1 VIAWDDR
8 SHGVDWHLELDRAL
22 LLPERLV
29 GGRLRISS
37 DHAVEARALVVALRA
52 EEHWRHRETT
62 SDGRGHTT
70 TRVVTSTADAARVPI
85 QVSGPLRL
93 EAGQPFERAF
103 ELPVP
108 PLGPASLEADDVG
121 LDWTIEAKLDID
133 DSFDSRIER
142 PVAVAQPTALL
153 HAGVVR
159 LGEFALYD
167 SVDLGGGD
175 IAGSIQ
181 MRPAPLV
188 CGEPFTGTA
197 TVRASGSIRLQEIR
211 AELRVTVKAT
221 VSGGEEE
228 EITAWAGQISP
239 AIELSDRGTQTFAL
253 VGTLPARLLPTIE
266 LPHGRTDATFRLIL
280 AKALA
285 TDIHLV
291 RDVAIAT
298 TAEL

>member
-1 VIAWDDR
+1 VIAWDER
-8 SHGVDWHLELDRAL
+8 SHGAEWHLELDRAL

-29 GGRLRISS
+29 GGRLRITA
-37 DHAVEARALVVALRA
+37 DHAIEARALFVTLRA

-70 TRVVTSTADAARVPI
+70 TRVVTSMADAVRVPV

-93 EAGQPFERAF
+93 DSGQPFERAF

-108 PLGPASLEADDVG
+108 PLGPASLEADDLG

-142 PVAVAQPTALL
+142 AVAVAQPGALL

-167 SVDLGGGD
+167 SVDVGD
-175 IAGSIQ
+175 GDVAGSIELH
-181 MRPAPLV
+181 PAPLV
-188 CGEPFTGTA
+188 CGEAFTGTA
-197 TVRASGSIRLQEIR
+197 TIRASGSIRLQEIR

-228 EITAWAGQISP
+228 EVTAWAGRLAP
-239 AIELSDRGTQTFAL
+239 AIDLSGTQVFAISGL
-253 VGTLPARLLPTIE
+253 LPPRPLPTIE
-266 LPHGRTDATFRLIL
+266 LPHGRTDAMFRLIL
-280 AKALA
+280 AKSLA

-291 RDVAIAT
+291 RDVALAT
-298 TAEL
+298 AAEV

>member
-1 VIAWDDR
+1 MIAWDER
-8 SHGVDWHLELDRAL
+8 SHGADWHLELDRAL

-29 GGRLRISS
+29 GGRLRIVS
-37 DHAVEARALVVALRA
+37 DHVIDARALYVTLRA

-70 TRVVTSTADAARVPI
+70 TRVVTSTADAVRVPV

-93 EAGQPFERAF
+93 DAGRPFERGF

-108 PLGPASLEADDVG
+108 PLGPASLEADDLG

-133 DSFDSRIER
+133 DGFDSRIER
-142 PVAVAQPTALL
+142 AVAVAQPTALL

-167 SVDLGGGD
+167 SVDVGD
-175 IAGSIQ
+175 DDVAGSIELH
-181 MRPAPLV
+181 PAPLV
-188 CGEPFTGTA
+188 CGEAFTGTA
-197 TVRASGSIRLQEIR
+197 TIRASGSIRLQEIR

-228 EITAWAGQISP
+228 EITAWIGQLAP
-239 AIELSDRGTQTFAL
+239 TTELSGSQTFAIA
-253 VGTLPARLLPTIE
+253 GELPPRPLPTIE

-285 TDIHLV
+285 ADIHLV

-298 TAEL
+298 TLEL

>member
-8 SHGVDWHLELDRAL
+8 SHGVDWRLELDRAL

-37 DHAVEARALVVALRA
+37 DHAVEARALVVTLRA

-62 SDGRGHTT
+62 TDGRGHTT
-70 TRVVTSTADAARVPI
+70 TRVVTSTEDAVRIPVE
-85 QVSGPLRL
+85 VSGPLRL
-93 EAGQPFERAF
+93 EAGHPFEVAF

-108 PLGPASLEADDVG
+108 PLGPASLEADDLG
-121 LDWTIEAKLDID
+121 LDWAIEAKLDID

-142 PVAVAQPTALL
+142 AVAVAQPGALL

-167 SVDLGGGD
+167 SVDVGD
-175 IAGSIQ
+175 GDVAGSIELH
-181 MRPAPLV
+181 PALLV
-188 CGEPFTGTA
+188 CGEAFTGTA
-197 TVRASGSIRLQEIR
+197 MVHASGSIRLQEIR

-228 EITAWAGQISP
+228 EITAWAGQLSP
-239 AIELSDRGTQTFAL
+239 AIELAGTQTFAL
-253 VGTLPARLLPTIE
+253 AGTLPARLLPTIE

-285 TDIHLV
+285 ADTHLV

-298 TAEL
+298 TAGL